1 MSFYSK
7 EKISRKSLK
16 RTFSEKVFQQIG
28 ALCFRKRGHKISIL
42 LISSRRSGRWIIP
55 KGWKLDK
62 FNNRKSAALE
72 AWEEAGVQG
81 RVSNR
86 SVGVYFYRKKK
97 TEDTYFT
104 CQVKVFSLQ
113 VMKMKKNFP
122 EKNQRKQIWVTPAEA
137 IPLLMEPELKEL
149 IKKFHSKS
157 KEI

>member
-7 EKISRKSLK
+7 EKMSRKSLK
-16 RTFSEKVFQQIG
+16 PTFSEQVFQQIG
-28 ALCFRKRGHKISIL
+28 ALCYRRKGSKINIL

-62 FNNRKSAALE
+62 LNNRKSAALE

-81 RVSNR
+81 RVSAR
-86 SVGVYFYRKKK
+86 RVGAYFYRKKK
-97 TEDTYFT
+97 TEDSYFT

-122 EKNQRKQIWVTPAEA
+122 EKNQRKQIWVTPAKA
-137 IPLLMEPELKEL
+137 INLLMEPELKEL
-149 IKKFHSKS
+149 VKKFHKKS
-157 KEI
+157 KES